1 MKFFVF
7 KHFKLPL
14 LIGDM
19 FKLWMDL
26 VRPSTMA
33 LLMLLELL
41 SRAGSIRPDMKGDC
55 DDMWMTCGYELGEH
69 QS

>member
-1 MKFFVF
+1 M
-7 KHFKLPL
+7 LP
-14 LIGDM
+14 
-19 FKLWMDL
+19 KLWMDL

-55 DDMWMTCGYELGEH
+55 DDMWMTCGYGLGEH
-69 QS
+69 QF